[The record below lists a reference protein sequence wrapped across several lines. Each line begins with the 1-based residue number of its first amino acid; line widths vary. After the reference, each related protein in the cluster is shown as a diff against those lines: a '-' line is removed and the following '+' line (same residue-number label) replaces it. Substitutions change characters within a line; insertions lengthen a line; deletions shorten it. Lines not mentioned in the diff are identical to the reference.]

1 MSQSQSQINTNQAG
15 ARRRGGRP
23 PRPTTARGPRAG
35 LVLSF
40 ALHAGLI
47 AATYLTWNRWVD
59 RLSEENHAV
68 PVDLITVAQQTNIA
82 AQAPPPEKIEI
93 PKPTVDQP
101 PLPEFS
107 QVEPAP
113 EPPIP
118 QVKIKP
124 DKTDQDQDKA
134 QKKPTNQ
141 DFAALLNKLTAA
153 QAPPKNAKPGTRTVQ
168 GVGAANMMTADLV
181 DAIKAQIGQCWSPP
195 VGAPNASDLVVDFDL
210 RLNRNGTVA
219 ALQLAPGSVA
229 RASAN
234 PYTRAAAEAASRAIY
249 QCQAY
254 RLPAERYNEWSE
266 INPFHFDPRQ
276 MMGQ

>member
-1 MSQSQSQINTNQAG
+1 MSNHQSQKRS
-15 ARRRGGRP
+15 RRGP

-35 LVLSF
+35 LALSI
-40 ALHAGLI
+40 ALHAGLV
-47 AATYLTWNRWVD
+47 AATYVTWQHMMET
-59 RLSEENHAV
+59 LSEENHAV
-68 PVDLITVAQQTNIA
+68 PVDLITVARETNIA
-82 AQAPPPEKIEI
+82 AQAPPPEKIDI
-93 PKPTVDQP
+93 PKPTIDQP
-101 PLPEFS
+101 ALPEFA

-118 QVKIKP
+118 KITIKP
-124 DKTDQDQDKA
+124 DKAEDQDNS
-134 QKKPTNQ
+134 KKPTNQ

-153 QAPPKNAKPGTRTVQ
+153 QTPPKNAKPGTRTIQ

-181 DAIKAQIGQCWSPP
+181 DAIKSQIGQCWSPP

-210 RLNRNGTVA
+210 RFNRNGTVGS
-219 ALQLAPGSVA
+219 LQLSPGSVA
-229 RASAN
+229 RASSS

-249 QCQAY
+249 QCQPY
-254 RLPAERYNEWSE
+254 RLPMDRYNEWSE